1 MKFTDRMGLK
11 MPDQD
16 DAYQVDDFNSNV
28 KKISEYFAAK
38 PVLTPYKDLTEFIR
52 SGKAA
57 GYKLGDTVA
66 IHDIIYILVA
76 DNPLSE
82 ASWMPY
88 GAEALVVME
97 QYIPVAE
104 RHNGSL
110 YLQLGNSRRLIV
122 KVFREFYH
130 NMMQVTAATQV
141 VNGVAFSVVKGV
153 LTAAGTA
160 TATAEVKTGELTLYK
175 NTPYELRGCPASSGG
190 ATVELRSG
198 GTVLATDTGAGA
210 SYTPTEEIQT
220 AVYVKVPNAWESS
233 VGVQFDPRLTVVNGC
248 TGVTPYTMLVKETA
262 TKTGNEADDNRYAF
276 NVKNLTV
283 LDQGDTSARIR
294 GKLYLVK
301 ETDDE
306 QNL

>member
-1 MKFTDRMGLK
+1 MRFTERMGLK

-16 DAYQVDDFNSNV
+16 DAYQVEDFNGNAD
-28 KKISEYFAAK
+28 KISKYFAAK
-38 PVLTPYKDLTEFIR
+38 PVLTPYKNLTEFIR

-57 GYKLGDTVA
+57 AFKLGDTVA

-76 DNPLSE
+76 DKPLSE
-82 ASWMPY
+82 SSWMPY

-110 YLQLGNSRRLIV
+110 YLQIGNSRRLIV

-141 VNGVAFSVVKGV
+141 VNGIAFSVVKGI

-160 TATAEVKTGELTLYK
+160 TAAAEIKAGDLTLYK

-190 ATVELRSG
+190 ASVELRNGS
-198 GTVLATDTGAGA
+198 TVLAKDTGTGA
-210 SYTPTEEIQT
+210 SYTPIAEIKVS
-220 AVYVKVPNAWESS
+220 VYVKIPNAWESS
-233 VGVQFDPRLTVVNGC
+233 TV
-248 TGVTPYTMLVKETA
+248 
-262 TKTGNEADDNRYAF
+262 
-276 NVKNLTV
+276 
-283 LDQGDTSARIR
+283 
-294 GKLYLVK
+294 
-301 ETDDE
+301 
-306 QNL
+306 

>member
-1 MKFTDRMGLK
+1 MRFTERMGLK

-16 DAYQVDDFNSNV
+16 DAYQVEDFNGNAD
-28 KKISEYFAAK
+28 KISKYFAAK
-38 PVLTPYKDLTEFIR
+38 PVLTPYKNLTEFIR

-57 GYKLGDTVA
+57 AFKLGDTVA

-76 DNPLSE
+76 DKPLSE
-82 ASWMPY
+82 SSWMPY

-110 YLQLGNSRRLIV
+110 YLQIGNSRRLIV

-141 VNGVAFSVVKGV
+141 VNGIAFSVVKGI

-160 TATAEVKTGELTLYK
+160 TAAAEIKAGDLTLYK

-190 ATVELRSG
+190 ASVELRNGS
-198 GTVLATDTGAGA
+198 TVLAKDTGTGA
-210 SYTPTEEIQT
+210 SYTPIAEIKVS
-220 AVYVKVPNAWESS
+220 VYVKIPNAWESS
-233 VGVQFDPRLTVVNGC
+233 TGVQFDPRLTVVNGC
-248 TGVTPYTMLVKETA
+248 TGVTPYTMLVKETI
-262 TKTGNEADDNRYAF
+262 TKTSNAVDDNRYAF

-294 GKLYLVK
+294 GKLYLAK
-301 ETDDE
+301 ETHDE
-306 QNL
+306 QTL